1 MPKPAVITVPDS
13 TTYLKQGFDTL
24 ANLIALTLG
33 PTRGNVLNATE
44 LNPLELVHDAA
55 AIAQRITAL
64 PDRRQD
70 VGAMLLRNLVW
81 RVSQQVGD
89 GGATAAVLAQA
100 ILDRAHRYM
109 SAGAN
114 AMMIQRGVKMAV
126 DAALDE
132 LTKRAQPVNTEDD
145 LISVADAVT
154 GDDSLSL
161 ILGEMFDLLGA
172 HAHITLEEH
181 VAPYLERTY
190 IDGGK
195 WEAQL
200 TSPYFA
206 NTVANRGAVLHDCA
220 VALFDGEILFNDEVM
235 PLLELIAKRE
245 PKHLLL
251 FVKDI
256 TDEAFNL
263 VVTNHQR
270 NKMKIIVAR
279 SKRVGQ
285 EMENDFNDLALLTGA
300 HYFSKEMRVTMKEIT
315 EKDLGRARR
324 VEVVENS
331 MFVVGGGGSP
341 MTVRDKIAEMEEQL
355 AISGLTKEE
364 RAEIQLRLARLSG
377 SSAVLHIG
385 ATTDTERKLMQQKAE
400 QGIKA
405 LRSVV
410 EEGVLPGGGMAYI
423 NCLPALKKIKTDQE
437 DVALGVKVVAYALEE
452 PFRRI
457 LANAGMQTPGVVLEE
472 IKRKGSSHVYD
483 VTKRCIVDSTISKLF
498 DSAKVLRTALQI
510 AASGANIAL
519 TTETMVLKSN
529 PETAVEP

>member
-1 MPKPAVITVPDS
+1 IT
-13 TTYLKQGFDTL
+13 
-24 ANLIALTLG
+24 I
-33 PTRGNVLNATE
+33 
-44 LNPLELVHDAA
+44 
-55 AIAQRITAL
+55 
-64 PDRRQD
+64 
-70 VGAMLLRNLVW
+70 
-81 RVSQQVGD
+81 
-89 GGATAAVLAQA
+89 
-100 ILDRAHRYM
+100 
-109 SAGAN
+109 
-114 AMMIQRGVKMAV
+114 
-126 DAALDE
+126 
-132 LTKRAQPVNTEDD
+132 
-145 LISVADAVT
+145 
-154 GDDSLSL
+154 
-161 ILGEMFDLLGA
+161 
-172 HAHITLEEH
+172 EEH

-220 VALFDGEILFNDEVM
+220 VALFDGEILFNDDVM
-235 PLLELIAKRE
+235 PLLELITKRE

-263 VVTNHQR
+263 VVTNHGR
-270 NKMKIIVAR
+270 NNMKIIVAR
-279 SKRVGQ
+279 SKRIGQ
-285 EMENDFNDLALLTGA
+285 EMENDFNDLALLSGA
-300 HYFSKEMRVTMKEIT
+300 HYFSKEMRVTMKGIA
-315 EKDLGRARR
+315 EKHLGRARR

-341 MTVRDKIAEMEEQL
+341 TSMRDKIAEMEEQL
-355 AISGLTKEE
+355 ALSDLTKEE
-364 RAEIQLRLARLSG
+364 RAEIGLRLARLSG

-385 ATTDTERKLMQQKAE
+385 ATTETERKMLQQKAE

-405 LRSVV
+405 LRSVA
-410 EEGVLPGGGMAYI
+410 EEGVLPGGGIAYI
-423 NCLPALKKIKTDQE
+423 NCLSALKKIKTDQE
-437 DVALGVKVVAYALEE
+437 DVALGVKVVAHALEA
-452 PFRRI
+452 PFRTI

-483 VTKRCIVDSTISKLF
+483 VMKHCVVDSTTSKMY

-529 PETAVEP
+529 PETAYEP